1 MSDSSSSEATQP
13 APVSAKPPKPVP
25 SGETK
30 ATLFDDG
37 MGDYRILMLRGD
49 GSFAFPPDNPGFK
62 SQRDAQ
68 IYIRNSGDEFANL
81 QLAIV
86 RFADFVS
93 VLVQSTPKVA
103 LSYKPRS

>member
-1 MSDSSSSEATQP
+1 
-13 APVSAKPPKPVP
+13 
-25 SGETK
+25 
-30 ATLFDDG
+30 

-49 GSFAFPPDNPGFK
+49 GSFAFPPENPGFK
-62 SQRDAQ
+62 SQREAQ
-68 IYIRNSGDEFANL
+68 VFIRNSGDQFAQL

-103 LSYKPRS
+103 LSFKPRS